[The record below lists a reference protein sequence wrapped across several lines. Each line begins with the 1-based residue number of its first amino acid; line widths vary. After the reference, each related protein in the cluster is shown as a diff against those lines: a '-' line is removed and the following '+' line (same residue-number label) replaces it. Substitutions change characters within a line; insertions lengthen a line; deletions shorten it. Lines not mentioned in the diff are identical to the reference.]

1 MKNITFVLIVL
12 GMAGLAVYHARVDEW
27 AGLSVD
33 LFVVFFAWR
42 VMKPFR

>member
-12 GMAGLAVYHARVDEW
+12 AMLGLAVYHARVEEW
-27 AGLSVD
+27 TALSID